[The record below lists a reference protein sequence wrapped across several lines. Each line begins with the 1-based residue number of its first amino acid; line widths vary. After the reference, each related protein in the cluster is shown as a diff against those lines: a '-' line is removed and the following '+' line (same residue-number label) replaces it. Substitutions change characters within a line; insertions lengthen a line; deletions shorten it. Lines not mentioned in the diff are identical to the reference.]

1 MNIPEVRLLIE
12 LEWSEHGDYY
22 KHKHKDVFPYTDNE
36 LTIADHIE
44 KMAEEKRLI
53 NPLGRGR
60 VECYGYEYSIYED
73 TDYIASAK
81 VQTVLWFNN
90 KAFKMEEVDL

>member
-1 MNIPEVRLLIE
+1 
-12 LEWSEHGDYY
+12 
-22 KHKHKDVFPYTDNE
+22 
-36 LTIADHIE
+36 
-44 KMAEEKRLI
+44 MAEEKRLI